1 MTSNVTEAFVWIWLP
16 GTSVPVVA
24 GRIEKHGRLHHFTYG
39 RSYRERDD
47 AIALSPFE
55 LPLQPGSFEPIG
67 MNTIHSCLRDA
78 APDAWGRRVVG
89 YKYPDLAAD
98 ELDYLL
104 LSGSD
109 RIGAL
114 DFQASATEYVPR
126 ESDHPTLDDL
136 LQAAELLEANRPL
149 PPELDHALLQGTSVG
164 GARPKALIDHDG
176 KYFIAKFGSSTDVYP
191 VVKAE
196 YIAMRLAVL
205 AGLTVTPVSLVSS
218 LGKDV
223 LMIERFDR
231 VYTATGKV
239 RRLMLSGLSLLE
251 LNEMEARYA
260 SYSDLA
266 DRVRQR
272 FTEPQATLAELY
284 KRLVFNVLVGNT
296 DDHARNHSAFWDGR
310 QPSLTPAYDICPQ
323 LRTGQ
328 EATQAMD
335 IGGIAGNASTLT
347 NALSVC
353 GKFQLRESDARAMIE
368 QLIAAVEDNW
378 VRVCEEAGL
387 AKIERDRLWGRA
399 LLNPCCLQDW
409 EHLSARM

>member
-16 GTSVPVVA
+16 GSTEPVVA
-24 GRIEKHGRLHHFTYG
+24 GRVEKHGTLHHFTYG
-39 RSYRERDD
+39 RSYRGRDE

-55 LPLQPGSFEPIG
+55 LPLQTGTFEPTG

-78 APDAWGRRVVG
+78 APDVWGRRVVG

-114 DFQASATEYVPR
+114 DFQASASEYMPR
-126 ESDHPTLDDL
+126 ESNHPTLDDL
-136 LQAAELLEANRPL
+136 LQAAEMLESNRPL
-149 PPELDHALLQGTSVG
+149 PPELERALLRGTSIG

-176 KYFIAKFGSSTDVYP
+176 KHFIAKFGSTTDAYP
-191 VVKAE
+191 VVKTE
-196 YIAMRLAVL
+196 YIGMRLAAH
-205 AGLTVTPVSLVSS
+205 AGLRVAPVSLASS
-218 LGKDV
+218 TGKDV

-231 VYTATGKV
+231 VDTATGTT

-266 DRVRQR
+266 DRIRQR
-272 FTEPQATLAELY
+272 FDEPQATLVELFR
-284 KRLVFNVLVGNT
+284 RLVFNVLVGNT

-310 QPSLTPAYDICPQ
+310 HLSLTPAYDICPQ

-335 IGGIAGNASTLT
+335 IGGIAGKAATLV
-347 NALSVC
+347 NVLSVC

-368 QLIAAVEDNW
+368 QLIAVVEDNW
-378 VRVCEEAGL
+378 VAVCEEAGL
-387 AKIERDRLWGRA
+387 ATIERDRLWGRA
-399 LLNPCCLQDW
+399 LLNPYCLQGW
-409 EHLSARM
+409 ESA

>member
-1 MTSNVTEAFVWIWLP
+1 MTSNVLEAFVWVWLP
-16 GTSVPVVA
+16 GTSVPIVA
-24 GRIEKHGRLHHFTYG
+24 GRVEKHGPLHHFTYG
-39 RSYRERDD
+39 RSYREHDD

-55 LPLQPGSFEPIG
+55 LPLQPGTYEPVG
-67 MNTIHSCLRDA
+67 MNTIHSCLRDS

-104 LSGSD
+104 LTGSD

-114 DFQASATEYVPR
+114 DFSASASEYVPR
-126 ESDHPTLDDL
+126 ESDHPTLGDL
-136 LQAAELLEANRPL
+136 QQAAALLESNRAL
-149 PPELDHALLQGTSVG
+149 PPELDRALLHGTSVG

-176 KYFIAKFGSSTDVYP
+176 RHFIAKFGSTTDLYP

-196 YIAMRLAVL
+196 YIAMRLAAL
-205 AGLTVTPVSLVSS
+205 AGLTVSAVSLASS

-231 VYTATGKV
+231 VHTATGKA

-266 DRVRQR
+266 DRIRQR
-272 FTEPQATLAELY
+272 FIEPRATLAELY
-284 KRLVFNVLVGNT
+284 KRLAFNVLVGNT

-310 QPSLTPAYDICPQ
+310 ELSLTPAYDLCPQ

-335 IGGIAGNASTLT
+335 IGGVTGSAATLT
-347 NALSVC
+347 NVLSVC
-353 GKFQLRESDARAMIE
+353 GKFQLREPDARTMIE
-368 QLIAAVEDNW
+368 QLIATVEDNW
-378 VRVCEEAGL
+378 LAVSDEAGL
-387 AKIERDRLWGRA
+387 ATVERNRLWGRA
-399 LLNPCCLQDW
+399 LLNPYCWQDW
-409 EHLSARM
+409 DSA

>member
-1 MTSNVTEAFVWIWLP
+1 MISNASEAFVWLWLP
-16 GTSVPVVA
+16 GSAVPVVA
-24 GRIEKHGRLHHFTYG
+24 GRIEKHGALHHFTYG

-55 LPLQPGSFEPIG
+55 LPLQPGTFEPTG

-89 YKYPDLAAD
+89 YCYPDLATD

-126 ESDHPTLDDL
+126 EADHPTLEDL
-136 LQAAELLEANRPL
+136 LAAAELLETNRPL
-149 PPELDHALLQGTSVG
+149 PPELELALLRGTSIG

-176 KYFIAKFGSSTDVYP
+176 KHLIAKFGSSTDVYP

-196 YIAMRLAVL
+196 YIAMRLAAL
-205 AGLTVTPVSLVSS
+205 AGLNVAPVSLASA

-231 VYTATGKV
+231 VDTATGKA

-251 LNEMEARYA
+251 LNEMEAHYA
-260 SYSDLA
+260 SYDILA

-272 FTEPQATLAELY
+272 FSEPGKTLVELY
-284 KRLVFNVLVGNT
+284 RRLVFNVLVGNT

-310 QPSLTPAYDICPQ
+310 HLSLTPAYDICPQ
-323 LRTGQ
+323 LRTGR

-335 IGGIAGNASTLT
+335 IGGIAGNAATLA
-347 NALSVC
+347 NVLSVC
-353 GKFQLRESDARAMIE
+353 GKFQLRAADARAMIE
-368 QLIAAVEDNW
+368 QLIAAVHDNW
-378 VRVCEEAGL
+378 PSVCEEAGL
-387 AKIERDRLWGRA
+387 ATVERDRLWGRA
-399 LLNPCCLQDW
+399 LLNPFCFQDW
-409 EHLSARM
+409 ASA

>member
-1 MTSNVTEAFVWIWLP
+1 MTSNVTDAFVWVWLP
-16 GTSVPVVA
+16 GSTVPVVA
-24 GRIEKHGRLHHFTYG
+24 GRIEKHGSLHHFTYG
-39 RSYRERDD
+39 QSYRERND

-55 LPLQPGSFEPIG
+55 LPLQPGTFEPTG

-114 DFQASATEYVPR
+114 DFQASASEYVPR
-126 ESDHPTLDDL
+126 ESDHPTLDNL

-149 PPELDHALLQGTSVG
+149 PPELERALLRGTSIG

-176 KYFIAKFGSSTDVYP
+176 KHFIAKFGSASDVYP
-191 VVKAE
+191 IVKVE
-196 YIAMRLAVL
+196 YIGMRLAAL
-205 AGLTVTPVSLVSS
+205 AGLTVAPVSLASS

-231 VYTATGKV
+231 VDTRTGKA

-260 SYSDLA
+260 SYSELA

-272 FTEPQATLAELY
+272 FTEPQATLTELY

-310 QPSLTPAYDICPQ
+310 ELTLTPAYDICPQ

-328 EATQAMD
+328 EASQAMD
-335 IGGIAGNASTLT
+335 IGGIAGNASTLV
-347 NALSVC
+347 NVLSVC
-353 GKFQLRESDARAMIE
+353 GKFQLRESDARVMIE
-368 QLIAAVEDNW
+368 QLVATVEDNW
-378 VRVCEEAGL
+378 VNVCDETNL
-387 AKIERDRLWGRA
+387 ATVERDRLWGRA
-399 LLNPCCLQDW
+399 LLNPYCLQDW
-409 EHLSARM
+409 EAA

>member
-1 MTSNVTEAFVWIWLP
+1 MTSNLTEAFVWVWLP
-16 GTSVPVVA
+16 GSTVPVVA
-24 GRIEKHGRLHHFTYG
+24 GRIEKHGALHHFTYG
-39 RSYRERDD
+39 QSYRERDD

-55 LPLQPGSFEPIG
+55 LPLQAGTFEPAG
-67 MNTIHSCLRDA
+67 MDTIHSCLRDA

-89 YKYPDLAAD
+89 HKYPDLAAD

-114 DFQASATEYVPR
+114 DFQASALEYVPR
-126 ESDHPTLDDL
+126 ASDHPTLDDL

-149 PPELDHALLQGTSVG
+149 PPELERALLRGTSIG
-164 GARPKALIDHDG
+164 GARPKALLEHDG
-176 KYFIAKFGSSTDVYP
+176 RHFIAKFSSTTDIYP

-196 YIAMRLAVL
+196 YIGMRLAAL
-205 AGLTVTPVSLVSS
+205 AGLTVAPVSLATS
-218 LGKDV
+218 LGKEV

-231 VYTATGKV
+231 VDTGTGKA

-266 DRVRQR
+266 DRIRQR
-272 FTEPQATLAELY
+272 FSDPQATLVELF
-284 KRLVFNVLVGNT
+284 KRLVINVLVGNT

-310 QPSLTPAYDICPQ
+310 ELSLTPAYDICPQ

-328 EATQAMD
+328 AASQAMD
-335 IGGIAGNASTLT
+335 IGGIAGNASTLV
-347 NALSVC
+347 NVLSVC
-353 GKFQLRESDARAMIE
+353 GKFQLRQAEARAMIE
-368 QLIAAVEDNW
+368 QLITSVEDNW
-378 VRVCEEAGL
+378 VSVCEESGL
-387 AKIERDRLWGRA
+387 TTVGRDRLWGRA
-399 LLNPCCLQDW
+399 LLNPYCFQGW
-409 EHLSARM
+409 KSV

>member
-16 GTSVPVVA
+16 GTSAPVVA
-24 GRIEKHGRLHHFTYG
+24 GRIEKHGRLFHFTYG

-114 DFQASATEYVPR
+114 DFQASASEYLPR
-126 ESDHPTLDDL
+126 EADHPTLDDL
-136 LQAAELLEANRPL
+136 LQATELLEAHRPL
-149 PPELDHALLQGTSVG
+149 PPELDRALLQGTSVG

-176 KYFIAKFGSSTDVYP
+176 KHFIAKFSSTTDVYP

-196 YIAMRLAVL
+196 YIAMRLTAL
-205 AGLTVTPVSLVSS
+205 AGLTVAPVSLASS

-223 LMIERFDR
+223 LLIERFDR
-231 VYTATGKV
+231 VDTATGKA

-266 DRVRQR
+266 DRIRQR

-284 KRLVFNVLVGNT
+284 QRLVFNVLVGNT

-310 QPSLTPAYDICPQ
+310 QLSLTPAYDICPQ

-328 EATQAMD
+328 EATQAMN
-335 IGGIAGNASTLT
+335 IGGVAGNAATLT
-347 NALSVC
+347 NVLSVC
-353 GKFQLRESDARAMIE
+353 GKFQLRESDAKAMIE
-368 QLIAAVEDNW
+368 QLIAAVDDNW
-378 VRVCEEAGL
+378 ATVCEEAEL
-387 AKIERDRLWGRA
+387 ATVERDRLWGRT
-399 LLNPCCLQDW
+399 LLNPYCLQDW
-409 EHLSARM
+409 ESARP

>member
-16 GTSVPVVA
+16 GSTVPVVA
-24 GRIEKHGRLHHFTYG
+24 GRIEKHGSLHHFTYG
-39 RSYRERDD
+39 RSYRVRDD

-55 LPLQPGSFEPIG
+55 LPLQPGTFEPVG

-89 YKYPDLAAD
+89 YKFPDLAAD

-114 DFQASATEYVPR
+114 DFQASASEYVPR

-149 PPELDHALLQGTSVG
+149 PAELERALLQGTSVG
-164 GARPKALIDHDG
+164 GARPKALIDHAG
-176 KYFIAKFGSSTDVYP
+176 KHFIAKFSSATDVYP

-196 YIAMRLAVL
+196 YITMRLAAL
-205 AGLTVTPVSLVSS
+205 ARLTVAPVSLATS

-231 VYTATGKV
+231 VDTATGKA

-266 DRVRQR
+266 DRIRQR
-272 FTEPQATLAELY
+272 FAEPQATLVELY
-284 KRLVFNVLVGNT
+284 KRLAFNVLVGNT
-296 DDHARNHSAFWDGR
+296 DDHARNHSAFWDG
-310 QPSLTPAYDICPQ
+310 QQLSLTPAYDICPQ

-328 EATQAMD
+328 EATQAMN
-335 IGGIAGNASTLT
+335 IGGVAGNASTLA
-347 NALSVC
+347 NVLSVC
-353 GKFQLRESDARAMIE
+353 GKFQLREPDARAVIE
-368 QLIAAVEDNW
+368 QLIAAVEYNW
-378 VRVCEEAGL
+378 ERVCEEAGL
-387 AKIERDRLWGRA
+387 ATVERDRLWGRA
-399 LLNPCCLQDW
+399 LLNPFCLQSW
-409 EHLSARM
+409 ESA

>member
-1 MTSNVTEAFVWIWLP
+1 MTSNVTDAFVWIWLP

-24 GRIEKHGRLHHFTYG
+24 GRVEKHGPLHYFTYG
-39 RSYRERDD
+39 RSYRERNG

-55 LPLQPGSFEPIG
+55 LPLQPGSFEPVG

-89 YKYPDLAAD
+89 YQYPDLVAD

-114 DFQASATEYVPR
+114 DFQASAAQYVPR
-126 ESDHPTLDDL
+126 ESNHPTLDDL
-136 LQAAELLEANRPL
+136 LQAAELLEAHRPL
-149 PPELDHALLQGTSVG
+149 PPELERALLQGTSIG
-164 GARPKALIDHDG
+164 GARPKALIDHEG
-176 KYFIAKFGSSTDVYP
+176 KHFIAKFGSSTDVYP
-191 VVKAE
+191 VVKTE
-196 YIAMRLAVL
+196 YIAMRLAAL
-205 AGLTVTPVSLVSS
+205 AGLTVAPVSLTSC

-223 LMIERFDR
+223 LVIERFDR
-231 VYTATGKV
+231 VDTTTGKA

-272 FTEPQATLAELY
+272 FTDPQATLTELY
-284 KRLVFNVLVGNT
+284 RRLVFNVLVGNT

-310 QPSLTPAYDICPQ
+310 QLSLTPAYDICPQ

-335 IGGIAGNASTLT
+335 IGGITGNAATLT
-347 NALSVC
+347 NVLSVC
-353 GKFQLRESDARAMIE
+353 GKFQLRESDARTMIE

-378 VRVCEEAGL
+378 ISVCEEAGL
-387 AKIERDRLWGRA
+387 ATVERDRLWGRA
-399 LLNPCCLQDW
+399 LLNPYCIQNW
-409 EHLSARM
+409 KSA

>member
-1 MTSNVTEAFVWIWLP
+1 MTSNVTDAFVWIWLP
-16 GTSVPVVA
+16 DSAAPVVA
-24 GRIEKHGRLHHFTYG
+24 GRIEKHGPLHHFTYG
-39 RSYRERDD
+39 RSYRERAD

-55 LPLQPGSFEPIG
+55 LPLQPGTFEPVG
-67 MNTIHSCLRDA
+67 MNAIHSCLRDA
-78 APDAWGRRVVG
+78 APDAWGRRVIG

-114 DFQASATEYVPR
+114 DFQVSATEYAPR

-136 LQAAELLEANRPL
+136 LQASELLEANRPL
-149 PPELDHALLQGTSVG
+149 PPELERALLRGTSIG

-176 KYFIAKFGSSTDVYP
+176 KHFIAKFSSTNDVYP

-196 YIAMRLAVL
+196 YIGMRLAAL
-205 AGLTVTPVSLVSS
+205 AGLSTAKVSLASS
-218 LGKDV
+218 LGKDI
-223 LMIERFDR
+223 LMVERFDR
-231 VYTATGKV
+231 ADTDAGKL

-251 LNEMEARYA
+251 LNGMEARYA

-266 DRVRQR
+266 DRIRQR
-272 FTEPQATLAELY
+272 FAEPQTTLVELF

-296 DDHARNHSAFWDGR
+296 DDHARNHSAFWDGE
-310 QPSLTPAYDICPQ
+310 QLSLTPAYDICPQ

-335 IGGIAGNASTLT
+335 IAGTAGNASTLA
-347 NALSVC
+347 NVLSVC
-353 GKFQLRESDARAMIE
+353 GKFQLPESDARTIIE
-368 QLIAAVEDNW
+368 QLMAAVEDNW
-378 VRVCEEAGL
+378 GKVCEEAGL
-387 AKIERDRLWGRA
+387 AVIEPDRLWGRA
-399 LLNPCCLQDW
+399 LLNPYCLQDW
-409 EHLSARM
+409 ESA

>member
-1 MTSNVTEAFVWIWLP
+1 MTSSASEAFVWIWLP
-16 GTSVPVVA
+16 GASVPVVA
-24 GRIEKHGRLHHFTYG
+24 GRIEKHGPLHHFTYG

-55 LPLQPGSFEPIG
+55 LPLQPGSFQPVG

-78 APDAWGRRVVG
+78 AADAWGRRVVG
-89 YKYPDLAAD
+89 YQYPDLAAD

-136 LQAAELLEANRPL
+136 LQATELLEASRPL
-149 PPELDHALLQGTSVG
+149 PPELEHALLHGTSIG
-164 GARPKALIDHDG
+164 GARPKALIDHEG

-196 YIAMRLAVL
+196 YIAMSLAAL
-205 AGLTVTPVSLVSS
+205 AGLTVAPVSLTSS

-223 LMIERFDR
+223 LVIERFDR
-231 VYTATGKV
+231 VDTATGKA

-272 FTEPQATLAELY
+272 FTDPQATLTELY
-284 KRLVFNVLVGNT
+284 RRLVFNVLVGNT

-310 QPSLTPAYDICPQ
+310 QLSLTPAYDICPQ

-335 IGGIAGNASTLT
+335 IGGIAGNAATLT
-347 NALSVC
+347 NVLSVC
-353 GKFQLRESDARAMIE
+353 GKFQLRESDARTMIE

-378 VRVCEEAGL
+378 ISACEEAGL
-387 AKIERDRLWGRA
+387 TTVERDRLWGRA
-399 LLNPCCLQDW
+399 LLNPYCIQNW
-409 EHLSARM
+409 KSA

>member
-24 GRIEKHGRLHHFTYG
+24 GRIEKHGPLHHFTYG
-39 RSYRERDD
+39 RSWRERDD

-55 LPLQPGSFEPIG
+55 LPLQPGSFEPVG

-89 YKYPDLAAD
+89 YQYPDLAAD

-104 LSGSD
+104 LSGRD

-114 DFQASATEYVPR
+114 DFQASAAEYVPR

-136 LQAAELLEANRPL
+136 LQAADLLEAHRPL
-149 PPELDHALLQGTSVG
+149 PPELERALLQGSSVG
-164 GARPKALIDHDG
+164 GARPKALIDHEG
-176 KYFIAKFGSSTDVYP
+176 KHFIAKFGSSTDVYP

-196 YIAMRLAVL
+196 YVAMRLAAL
-205 AGLTVTPVSLVSS
+205 AGLTVAPVSLASS

-231 VYTATGKV
+231 VNTATGKA

-272 FTEPQATLAELY
+272 FTAPQTTLMELY
-284 KRLVFNVLVGNT
+284 RRLIFNVLVGNT

-310 QPSLTPAYDICPQ
+310 QLSLTPAYDICPQ

-335 IGGIAGNASTLT
+335 IGGVAGNAATLT
-347 NALSVC
+347 NALSVS
-353 GKFQLRESDARAMIE
+353 GKFQLRETDARTMID
-368 QLIAAVEDNW
+368 QLIAAVKDNW
-378 VRVCEEAGL
+378 VTVCEEAGL
-387 AKIERDRLWGRA
+387 ATVERDRLWGRA
-399 LLNPCCLQDW
+399 LLNPYCLLNW
-409 EHLSARM
+409 ESAG